1 MHPLI
6 QEIDKLNAALA
17 KCKFKGEVAYV
28 YNPLEYAIKPYLE
41 YLNRFGTGQKRVLFL
56 GMNPGPYGMV
66 QTGVPFGEVAMVK
79 DWMGINEK
87 VGEPELVHP
96 KRPITGFACEKSEVS
111 GRRLW
116 GMVADRFEKPEDFF
130 KDSFVVNY
138 CPLVW
143 MTESGKNITP
153 DKLPKKEM
161 ESVAKA
167 CDAHLLAVLDYY
179 QPEITVGVGAY
190 AEKQLIRITKDL
202 ANKPTIGR
210 MLHPSPASPIAN
222 KFWPERAI
230 EDLVELGVWE

>member
-6 QEIDKLNAALA
+6 QEIDKLNLALA
-17 KCKFKGEVAYV
+17 KCRFKGEVAYV
-28 YNPLEYAIKPYLE
+28 YNPLEYAIEAHLE

-79 DWMGINEK
+79 DWMGINEY
-87 VGEPELVHP
+87 VGQPSKVHP
-96 KRPITGFACEKSEVS
+96 KRPVDGFECQKSEVS

-116 GMVADRFEKPEDFF
+116 GMVAERYPMPDDFF
-130 KDSFVVNY
+130 KDAFVVNY

-161 ESVAKA
+161 APVAQA
-167 CDAHLLAVLDYY
+167 CDDHLKALLDYY
-179 QPEITVGVGAY
+179 QAEILVGVGAY
-190 AEKQLIRITKDL
+190 AEKQLTRITKDREQK
-202 ANKPTIGR
+202 AKIGR

-222 KFWPERAI
+222 KHWPERAI
-230 EDLVELGVWE
+230 DDLVQLGVW